1 MKKIYKK
8 LAFNDKENV
17 YDIDYKPKSD
27 SKYYL
32 DDVDLYK
39 IQFYIDSIKND
50 SPRTTWKQLFLSEC
64 VSLSDFLILSSL
76 SKK

>member
-17 YDIDYKPKSD
+17 YYIDYKPKSD

-32 DDVDLYK
+32 DVVDLYK
-39 IQFYIDSIKND
+39 IQFYIDSIKKD
-50 SPRTTWKQLFLSEC
+50 SPRTNSNDLLEK
-64 VSLSDFLILSSL
+64 
-76 SKK
+76 